1 MAHLLPPNDGIL
13 DGPHIPNGGG
23 PGGIGGAPVP
33 QAVIA
38 PQLPFGADPG
48 SITGWMLQ
56 ETRIDTADDISAQME
71 RGLTRLGDL
80 PEPGNAGYAA
90 AMQRMVDEIRNDG
103 ALGTYLIVSDTPLGV
118 PRVTVMH

>member
-13 DGPHIPNGGG
+13 GGPPIPNGGG
-23 PGGIGGAPVP
+23 PGGIGGAPLP
-33 QAVIA
+33 LQAEIA

-80 PEPGNAGYAA
+80 PEPGNAGYTRP
-90 AMQRMVDEIRNDG
+90 QGSIW
-103 ALGTYLIVSDTPLGV
+103 
-118 PRVTVMH
+118 